1 MVNVKFKNGFLIE
14 GICLFGFE
22 DPDTRHI
29 NLALEPGTDMR
40 YEKLDYALVDY
51 PGEYDIQWVGIEC
64 FLWENNKLN
73 YVLTINDKRIGII
86 QSADVL
92 DLDEVAD
99 VRVRL
104 YQDDRIANKMDQ
116 LEFEGE
122 KQKLEISEQND

>member
-14 GICLFGFE
+14 GKCLFGFE
-22 DPDTRHI
+22 TPDTKHI

-51 PGEYDIQWVGIEC
+51 PGEYDIQWIGIEC
-64 FLWENNKLN
+64 FLGANNKLN
-73 YVLTINDKRIGII
+73 YILTINDKRIGII

-92 DLDEVAD
+92 DLDEVGD

-104 YQDDRIANKMDQ
+104 YQDDKIANKIDQ
-116 LEFEGE
+116 LELEGE
-122 KQKLEISEQND
+122 KQKLELPEGN